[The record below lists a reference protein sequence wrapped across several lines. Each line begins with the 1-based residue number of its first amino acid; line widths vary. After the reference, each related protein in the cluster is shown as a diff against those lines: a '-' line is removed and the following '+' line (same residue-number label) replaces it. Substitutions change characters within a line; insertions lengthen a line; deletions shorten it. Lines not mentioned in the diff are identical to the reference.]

1 VAAQKYESTALLIR
15 GDYQKGALELARE
28 IVEVPITGKIISVN
42 VHVGDT
48 VKEGD
53 VLCMLESMKME
64 NPILAPV
71 DGTIAEVGV
80 TAEQVVKPGEVIAV
94 IEY

>member
-1 VAAQKYESTALLIR
+1 MAQ
-15 GDYQKGALELARE
+15 E
-28 IVEVPITGKIISVN
+28 IVEVPITGKIIDVN
-42 VHVGDT
+42 VKSGDE

-53 VLCMLESMKME
+53 ILCILESMKME

-71 DGTIAEVGV
+71 DGTINEIKVAVN
-80 TAEQVVKPGEVIAV
+80 QVVNPGEVIAV